1 MWYVSVMAE
10 AHRRPKDPEQVRAA
24 LLDSARTLVVEAGVA
39 GLSVNAVAAAAG
51 VTKGAFFHHFGTKAA
66 LVEAV
71 FASLFDE
78 LDAEIDA
85 TIAADGE
92 GHGCFTR
99 AYVETVFR
107 SDERHQSA
115 PWAGLWVSAI
125 ADPDIRRLWAE
136 WLRERL
142 VRHQATDGDGALQV
156 IRYAADGIWLADII
170 GFRTG
175 DRAALRARLI
185 AETRKD
191 L

>member
-1 MWYVSVMAE
+1 M
-10 AHRRPKDPEQVRAA
+10 RAA

-39 GLSVNAVAAAAG
+39 GLSINSVAAAAG
-51 VTKGAFFHHFGTKAA
+51 VTKGAVFHHFGNKAA

-78 LDAEIDA
+78 LDREIDA
-85 TIAADGE
+85 TIATEGK

-107 SDERHQSA
+107 ADERHQSA

-125 ADPDIRRLWAE
+125 ADPDIRRLWAD
-136 WLRERL
+136 WLRRRL
-142 VRHQATDGDGALQV
+142 DRHRATDGEDALQIV
-156 IRYAADGIWLADII
+156 RYAADGIWLADII
-170 GFRTG
+170 GFKTG

-185 AETRKD
+185 DATRKEI
-191 L
+191 